1 MLIFKLG
8 QCRDCSVVLTRI
20 DTTFGLKSSAPS
32 VTLPLKSAA
41 CATSRAKSTTSN
53 LTRISFAV
61 VPRLVS
67 LTKSGAGIVS
77 TNAGSGS
84 VVRAASQI
92 TDIKTIGCLNIKPIA
107 TQLKTR
113 AAVRAAALVTAIA
126 SKNC

>member
-1 MLIFKLG
+1 M
-8 QCRDCSVVLTRI
+8 
-20 DTTFGLKSSAPS
+20 
-32 VTLPLKSAA
+32 KSAA

-53 LTRISFAV
+53 LTRISSAV

-67 LTKSGAGIVS
+67 LNKSGAGIVS

-92 TDIKTIGCLNIKPIA
+92 TESETVGCLNTKPLAI
-107 TQLKTR
+107 QLKTH
-113 AAVRAAALVTAIA
+113 AAVRAAALATAIA

>member
-53 LTRISFAV
+53 LTRISSAF
-61 VPRLVS
+61 VPHLVS
-67 LTKSGAGIVS
+67 HTKSGASIVS
-77 TNAGSGS
+77 TNVVSGS
-84 VVRAASQI
+84 VVSAVSQN
-92 TDIKTIGCLNIKPIA
+92 TESETVGCLNAALA

-113 AAVRAAALVTAIA
+113 AAVRAAALATAIA